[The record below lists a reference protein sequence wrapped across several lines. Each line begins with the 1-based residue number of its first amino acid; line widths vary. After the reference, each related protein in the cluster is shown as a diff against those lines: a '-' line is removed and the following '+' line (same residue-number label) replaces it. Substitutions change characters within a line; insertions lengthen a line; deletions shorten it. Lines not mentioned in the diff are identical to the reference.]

1 MTAARLTLRHCRLP
15 IDVLDGLLQVHI
27 LSVQPL
33 DIANNI
39 ANGEEYKAGKKST
52 DPKDERVK
60 RSAKYIGNPVYNAEN
75 CRKP

>member
-1 MTAARLTLRHCRLP
+1 
-15 IDVLDGLLQVHI
+15 
-27 LSVQPL
+27 VQPL